1 MGVVRVVGVGERV
14 VGKGRTWKH
23 GDRHADKSSGQGS
36 GLSAVRNENL
46 TPLFLGSVQRL
57 EREYQSGKRTGREG
71 LLNQQST
78 KSRVISVCFFFSL
91 SVGPFAPSSTFDSS
105 VSPVTQSSH
114 FHVIT
119 EHSQD
124 ECVSCR
130 SPVPPDS
137 NERTTTKRINNAG
150 HEILTELSKFLKTR
164 TFYFLVFEKD
174 VDSNINFTSSTAKP
188 S

>member
-1 MGVVRVVGVGERV
+1 MRVAGVGERV

-78 KSRVISVCFFFSL
+78 KSRVISVCFFL
-91 SVGPFAPSSTFDSS
+91 SFLWAHLPLLQRSTRQFL
-105 VSPVTQSSH
+105 
-114 FHVIT
+114 
-119 EHSQD
+119 
-124 ECVSCR
+124 R
-130 SPVPPDS
+130 SPEVV
-137 NERTTTKRINNAG
+137 I
-150 HEILTELSKFLKTR
+150 
-164 TFYFLVFEKD
+164 
-174 VDSNINFTSSTAKP
+174 FT
-188 S
+188 